1 MRVKVERNDHLNN
14 AIVYVV
20 RAYAGAAERKNI
32 TEFRLTPAQASLVW
46 WGMELLERAVRDSA
60 RWCDLHNEDYA
71 DTLRCHADAVEWSQN
86 FRKELL
92 SHVKNHKMEVA
103 PCR

>member
-1 MRVKVERNDHLNN
+1 MRVKIERNDHLND

-20 RAYAGAAERKNI
+20 RAYAGANTRENS

-46 WGMELLERAVRDSA
+46 WGMEILERTVRDSA
-60 RWCDLHNEDYA
+60 RWCDLYNDYA
-71 DTLRCHADAVEWSQN
+71 DTLRCHADAVEWSRD
-86 FRKELL
+86 FKKELL
-92 SHVKNHKMEVA
+92 THVKNHNMEVA